1 MEKLL
6 KLKEAA
12 EILSVHPN
20 TLRLWDRKGILV
32 AVRIGEKKIRR
43 YRLEDIKKFIR
54 RNELVPKW
62 NQLYENNVQF
72 KK

>member
-20 TLRLWDRKGILV
+20 TLRLWDRKGILI

-43 YRLEDIKKFIR
+43 YRLEDIKKFIKK
-54 RNELVPKW
+54 KW
-62 NQLYENNVQF
+62 VRSKMEPTVRENRIVQ
-72 KK
+72 K

>member
-12 EILSVHPN
+12 EILNVHPN

-43 YRLEDIKKFIR
+43 YRLEDIKKFI
-54 RNELVPKW
+54 
-62 NQLYENNVQF
+62 
-72 KK
+72 KKK

>member
-43 YRLEDIKKFIR
+43 YRLEDIKKFILCASKFLLIKR
-54 RNELVPKW
+54 QGK
-62 NQLYENNVQF
+62 
-72 KK
+72 

>member
-20 TLRLWDRKGILV
+20 TLRLWDRKSILV
-32 AVRIGEKKIRR
+32 AVRIGEKRIRR
-43 YRLEDIKKFIR
+43 YRLEDIKKFI
-54 RNELVPKW
+54 
-62 NQLYENNVQF
+62 
-72 KK
+72 KKK

>member
-32 AVRIGEKKIRR
+32 AVRIGERKIRR
-43 YRLEDIKKFIR
+43 YEISAIKRFIKQNN
-54 RNELVPKW
+54 NEK
-62 NQLYENNVQF
+62 
-72 KK
+72 

>member
-43 YRLEDIKKFIR
+43 YRLEDIRKLINLSRQQAGKK
-54 RNELVPKW
+54 
-62 NQLYENNVQF
+62 
-72 KK
+72 

>member
-6 KLKEAA
+6 KLNEAA
-12 EILSVHPN
+12 EILNVHPN

-43 YRLEDIKKFIR
+43 YRLEDIKKFI
-54 RNELVPKW
+54 K
-62 NQLYENNVQF
+62 Q
-72 KK
+72 K

>member
-12 EILSVHPN
+12 EILRVHPN

-32 AVRIGEKKIRR
+32 AVRIGERKIRR
-43 YRLEDIKKFIR
+43 YRLEDIKRFTTRK
-54 RNELVPKW
+54 
-62 NQLYENNVQF
+62 
-72 KK
+72 

>member
-6 KLKEAA
+6 KLSEAA

-20 TLRLWDRKGILV
+20 TLRLWDKKGILV

-43 YRLEDIKKFIR
+43 YRPGDIKKLI
-54 RNELVPKW
+54 KGKTK
-62 NQLYENNVQF
+62 QH
-72 KK
+72 K

>member
-43 YRLEDIKKFIR
+43 YRLEDIKKFIKK
-54 RNELVPKW
+54 KW
-62 NQLYENNVQF
+62 VSSEMEPTVREKCTVQ
-72 KK
+72 K

>member
-32 AVRIGEKKIRR
+32 AARIGEKKIRR
-43 YRLEDIKKFIR
+43 YRLEDIKKFIKKKWVSSKL
-54 RNELVPKW
+54 ELTVR
-62 NQLYENNVQF
+62 
-72 KK
+72 KKHTV

>member
-1 MEKLL
+1 MDKLL

-32 AVRIGEKKIRR
+32 AIRIGEKKARR
-43 YRLEDIKKFIR
+43 YPLEDIKQFI
-54 RNELVPKW
+54 
-62 NQLYENNVQF
+62 
-72 KK
+72 KKK

>member
-1 MEKLL
+1 MDKLL

-32 AVRIGEKKIRR
+32 AVRIGEKKVKCH
-43 YRLEDIKKFIR
+43 RLEDIKQFI
-54 RNELVPKW
+54 
-62 NQLYENNVQF
+62 
-72 KK
+72 KKK

>member
-43 YRLEDIKKFIR
+43 YRLKDIKRLISGEK
-54 RNELVPKW
+54 PK
-62 NQLYENNVQF
+62 LKNN
-72 KK
+72 KN

>member
-12 EILSVHPN
+12 EILNVHPN

-32 AVRIGEKKIRR
+32 AIRIGEKKIRR
-43 YRLEDIKKFIR
+43 YRLVDIKRFI
-54 RNELVPKW
+54 K
-62 NQLYENNVQF
+62 QNNYGKTQGYS
-72 KK
+72 KN